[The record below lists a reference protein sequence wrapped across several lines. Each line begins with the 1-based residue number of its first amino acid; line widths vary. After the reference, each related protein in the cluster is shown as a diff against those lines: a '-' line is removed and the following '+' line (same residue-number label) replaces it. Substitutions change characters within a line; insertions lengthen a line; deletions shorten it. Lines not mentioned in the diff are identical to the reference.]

1 MKNPDL
7 VAMAIMTAVLVLPGA
22 GVALYLRAKAGWT
35 PPPARVQ
42 LLRLH
47 HRRH

>member
-1 MKNPDL
+1 MIDPDL
-7 VAMAIMTAVLVLPGA
+7 VAFSIMTAVLLLPAA
-22 GVALYLRAKAGWT
+22 GVSLYLRAKAGWT
-35 PPPARVQ
+35 EPPARVQ